1 MKWSIIWLLVVI
13 SISIYLGL
21 GTDLN
26 WIANIWCQDLDEQ
39 TKDILW
45 KIRFPRVVTVALAGM
60 SLSAAG
66 VLSQGLFRNSLAS
79 PSLLGSDS
87 AAVLGGIL
95 VIFSLPS
102 HFHPTSIPMASA
114 IGASVMTIIVIT
126 LEKYSKKSMAE
137 LLLIG
142 FATTTLLG
150 GLTSL
155 LINLG
160 NGDLQKGQMMQNWLM
175 GGFSNANWTH
185 AALIFIG
192 LGFSLLVILPM
203 SPKLDLLSLG
213 HEVAESLGVNLTHLR
228 ISIALFSGVLLGSV
242 TACAGALPF
251 VGLMMPHITRLL
263 IGPNHKKLLIVSMI
277 NGATFLLLCDLLARL
292 ATSPSEIGAGVVT
305 TLIGS
310 PFFLWLLLRK
320 KSYART

>member
-1 MKWSIIWLLVVI
+1 MKWSIIFLLI
-13 SISIYLGL
+13 SFSLSIFSGL
-21 GTDLN
+21 GTNLD
-26 WIANIWCQDLDEQ
+26 WITHLWYQDLDEL
-39 TKDILW
+39 TRDILW
-45 KIRFPRVVTVALAGM
+45 NIRFPRVVTVTLAGM
-60 SLSAAG
+60 SLSTAG

-95 VIFSLPS
+95 VIFALPS
-102 HFHPTSIPMASA
+102 YFHPTSIPIASA
-114 IGASVMTIIVIT
+114 IGASLMTVIIIA

-160 NGDLQKGQMMQNWLM
+160 NGDLQKSQMMQNWLI

-185 AALIFIG
+185 ALLILIC
-192 LGFSLLVILPM
+192 LGFSLLVILPLA
-203 SPKLDLLSLG
+203 PKLDLLSLG
-213 HEVAESLGVNLTHLR
+213 HEVAESLGVHLSHLR
-228 ISIALFSGVLLGSV
+228 ISIALFSGILLGSV

-251 VGLMMPHITRLL
+251 VGLMMPHITRLI
-263 IGPNHKKLLIVSMI
+263 IGPSHKKLLIVSMI
-277 NGATFLLLCDLLARL
+277 NGASFLLLCDLVART

-305 TLIGS
+305 TLVGS

-320 KSYART
+320 KSYA